1 MKLGVSSEQESPK
14 NRTGGLVAGHQSLI
28 CGELHHHSGLQ
39 GKRFVRFRIGFDY
52 TCCKEGC
59 ENNLEKLQKA
69 GFPHMQTQGGT
80 CLPSGTSP
88 HADADAGSFREFR
101 RERSGILEP
110 ITLVSPARQRQ
121 SGRDEQPF
129 FVGDITGVGSTHGKS
144 VTRGSPVVPPVVL
157 RRAGW
162 SMPKPCF
169 RNPQTRN
176 PAH

>member
-1 MKLGVSSEQESPK
+1 MKFWCLLSRDHRKTGLLDLLRVTNLSSAVNSTTPLDF
-14 NRTGGLVAGHQSLI
+14 RAS
-28 CGELHHHSGLQ
+28 
-39 GKRFVRFRIGFDY
+39 GKRFVRCRIGF
-52 TCCKEGC
+52 TCCKEGF
-59 ENNLEKLQKA
+59 EDNLEKLEEA

>member
-1 MKLGVSSEQESPK
+1 MLRVTK
-14 NRTGGLVAGHQSLI
+14 SLS
-28 CGELHHHSGLQ
+28 CGELHHPSGLQ
-39 GKRFVRFRIGFDY
+39 GKRFVRFRIGF
-52 TCCKEGC
+52 TCCKAGF

-69 GFPHMQTQGGT
+69 GFLHMQTQGCT
-80 CLPSGTSP
+80 CLPSGTAP
-88 HADADAGSFREFR
+88 HADAGSFREFR
-101 RERSGILEP
+101 MERSGILEAM
-110 ITLVSPARQRQ
+110 TLVSPARQRQ